1 MKWVLLWR
9 RNGALAL
16 NQRDD
21 FRVSFEL
28 LSGFMVLHRISLD
41 TVGVTKRYNVRGR
54 RGWSV
59 M

>member
-1 MKWVLLWR
+1 MLLWR